1 MLTTR
6 VIPVLLLRGSG
17 LYKTQRFKKPKYVGD
32 PLVALKIFNEKEV
45 DEIVV
50 LDTTASIEGRGPNLP
65 LIEDMA
71 SECFMPLAYGGGITS
86 IEQMNKLFYLG
97 VEKVVLNTSAA
108 ANPQLITEAAERFGS
123 QSVVVSIDVATKMFR
138 GKAVYV
144 EGGRR
149 NTRVPPVEFA
159 QRAEELGAGEI
170 ILNSVDRDGMM
181 QGYDL
186 EMLRSVVDAVNIP
199 VVAVGGAGEPMH
211 FQQAV
216 EQAGVSAVA
225 AGSMFVFQ
233 GPHRAVLIN
242 MPERSQLEQTLGGG
256 SR

>member
-50 LDTTASIEGRGPNLP
+50 LDTTASIEGRGPNFP
-65 LIEDMA
+65 LIEGMA

-86 IEQMNKLFYLG
+86 VEQMSKLFYLG
-97 VEKVVLNTSAA
+97 IEKVVINTSAA
-108 ANPQLITEAAERFGS
+108 ATPQLIAHAADRFGS
-123 QSVVVSIDVATKMFR
+123 QSVVVSIDVSTKMFR
-138 GKAVYV
+138 GKTVYV
-144 EGGRR
+144 EGGRL
-149 NTRVPPVEFA
+149 NTRLPPVEFA

-170 ILNSVDRDGMM
+170 ILNSIDRDGMM

-186 EMLRSVVDAVNIP
+186 EMLRSVVDAVNVP
-199 VVAVGGAGEPMH
+199 VVALGGAGEMVH

-216 EQAGVSAVA
+216 DQAGVSAVA

-242 MPERSQLEQTLGGG
+242 MPERQQLEKTL
-256 SR
+256 SSNR